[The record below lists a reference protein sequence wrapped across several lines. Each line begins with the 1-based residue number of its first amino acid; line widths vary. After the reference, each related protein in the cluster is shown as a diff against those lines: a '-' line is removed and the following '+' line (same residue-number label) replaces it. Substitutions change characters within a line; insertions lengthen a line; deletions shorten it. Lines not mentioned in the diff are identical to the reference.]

1 MFTTTSASDSS
12 VQVGGSDDQGGY
24 TLSSDTNTFTGL
36 MAGVTLTVSKVETGV
51 SLTSANDVGGIA
63 AKIKAMVDAAN
74 GTLTEVGNQTAYDS
88 STNTGSPLT
97 GDFMVRQMSQSILS
111 NVSRGLSYPDPNDAT
126 KTVAFGSLAKLGI
139 QLDKTGQLTFDADKF
154 TAAYNADPTAIK
166 AAGIA
171 LGDSFEA
178 LAKTQN
184 DNVTNAITSRNQGI
198 DSLNLQIDNWDVR
211 LTAKQASL
219 QKTYSNLETALGS
232 LKNQSSWL
240 SGQIASLG

>member
-1 MFTTTSASDSS
+1 MKALVD
-12 VQVGGSDDQGGY
+12 GANA
-24 TLSSDTNTFTGL
+24 TLS
-36 MAGVTLTVSKVETGV
+36 
-51 SLTSANDVGGIA
+51 
-63 AKIKAMVDAAN
+63 
-74 GTLTEVGNQTAYDS
+74 EVGKQTAYDS
-88 STNTGSPLT
+88 STNTGSALT

-111 NVSRGLSYPDPNDAT
+111 NVSRGLSFTDPNDST

-139 QLDKTGQLTFDADKF
+139 QLDKSGQLTFDADKF
-154 TAAYNADPTAIK
+154 TAAYNTDPTAIK

-178 LAKTQN
+178 MANTQN
-184 DNVTNAITSRNQGI
+184 ANVTNAITSRNNQV

-211 LTAKQASL
+211 LTAKQSAL
-219 QKTYSNLETALGS
+219 QKTYSNLETALGK